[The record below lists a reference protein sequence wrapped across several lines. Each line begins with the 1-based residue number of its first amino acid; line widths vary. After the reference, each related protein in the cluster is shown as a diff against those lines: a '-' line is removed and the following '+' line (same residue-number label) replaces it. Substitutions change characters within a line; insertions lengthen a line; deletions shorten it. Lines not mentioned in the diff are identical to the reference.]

1 MSLPEV
7 VVRGA
12 RPRAVIFGCAGPE
25 LSAEEA
31 RFFADSDPLGFI
43 LFRRNCGA
51 PDQIRRLVRA
61 LRSSVGRDDAPI
73 LIDQEGGR
81 VARLGPPHWPRFPS
95 GAEIARRWRQVPE
108 MAMETAW
115 RAGRLIASELELL
128 GIDVDCAPVLDVPA
142 PDGHEIIGDRAY
154 GSEPAPIV
162 ALGRAFARGLLDGG
176 VLPVIKHIPGH
187 GRATADSH
195 LDLPVVT
202 ADRAELAA
210 TDFAPFRALAGL
222 PIAMTAHVV
231 YAALDAAAPATCSG
245 KVIAEVVREE
255 IGFGGLLLSDD
266 LSMKALS
273 GSFAARTESALT
285 AGCDIAL
292 HCNGDPEEMR
302 EIAGAA
308 PAMSPA
314 AWARWQRAAALRQRP
329 APIDRSAWRARLDQ
343 LLAA

>member
-1 MSLPEV
+1 MSRPD
-7 VVRGA
+7 A

-25 LSAEEA
+25 LSGDEA
-31 RFFADSDPLGFI
+31 RFFAETDPLGFI
-43 LFRRNCGA
+43 LFRRNCQE
-51 PDQIRRLVRA
+51 PEQIRRLVRA
-61 LRSSVGRDDAPI
+61 LQASVGRDDAPV

-81 VARLGPPHWPRFPS
+81 VARLGPPNWPRFPS

-115 RAGRLIASELELL
+115 RAGRMIAAELAPL

-142 PDGHEIIGDRAY
+142 PDGHDIIGDRAY
-154 GSEPAPIV
+154 GAEPAPVI
-162 ALGRAFARGLLDGG
+162 ALGLAFARGLLDGG

-195 LDLPVVT
+195 LDLPVVA
-202 ADRAELAA
+202 ADRKALAA
-210 TDFAPFRALAGL
+210 TDFAPFRALAHL

-231 YAALDAAAPATCSG
+231 YSALDAAAPATCSAR
-245 KVIAEVVREE
+245 VIAEIVRGE

-266 LSMKALS
+266 LSMKALT
-273 GSFAARTESALT
+273 GSFAARTEQALA
-285 AGCDIAL
+285 AGCDVAL
-292 HCNGDPEEMR
+292 HCNGDPAEMQA
-302 EIAGAA
+302 IAGAA

-314 AWARWQRAAALRQRP
+314 AWARWQAAAALRRP
-329 APIDRSAWRARLDQ
+329 ALAIDRSAWRERLDR